1 MHLVQVLPLMS
12 ERREGSEGCGAEASK
27 ATMFLAL
34 TKADSY
40 PLHQKALSKKKK
52 ISRLKVSLP
61 ILVTEK

>member
-52 ISRLKVSLP
+52 NQ
-61 ILVTEK
+61 